1 MNPNKLVNYL
11 IQLSETEYN
20 MKMFSRLIP
29 FVEKHKSRLIL
40 YNYDS
45 VLIDFCMEDGL
56 DFLTKVKEIMENDKF
71 PTKIKYGTNYHDM
84 KDMGEKINV

>member
-1 MNPNKLVNYL
+1 
-11 IQLSETEYN
+11 

-29 FVEKHKSRLIL
+29 FVEKHKSRLRL

-56 DFLTKVKEIMENDKF
+56 DFLTNVKEIMENDKF

-84 KDMGEKINV
+84 KDMGEKMNV